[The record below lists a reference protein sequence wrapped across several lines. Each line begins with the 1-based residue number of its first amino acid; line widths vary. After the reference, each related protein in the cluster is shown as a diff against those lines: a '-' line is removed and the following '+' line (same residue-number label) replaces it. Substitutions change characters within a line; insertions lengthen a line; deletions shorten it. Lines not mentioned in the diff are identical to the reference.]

1 MEERIAYLL
10 GQHRQGVLTAAERQ
24 ELQYWLDL
32 PDDTTIDAIAVLMEQ
47 EAVTAEPLD
56 ESTLHERVA
65 RIVSVDK
72 GATEKTA
79 IVRRLRTW
87 WWAAAVLILC
97 FSLLGIYRW
106 QYNQTA
112 VSDRLAQQSDPV
124 IMPGSNK
131 AVLTLANGEK
141 VNLDSTGHQLI
152 REGETAVQ
160 QQGGSLLYAAGAGTA
175 VTYNTL
181 ATPRGGQFQLVL
193 ADGTIV
199 WLNAASSIRYPT
211 AFNGDT
217 RQVEVSGEAYFQVA
231 TDPGRP
237 FTVHT
242 AGQTIAVLG
251 TQFNINNY
259 GDNGHIITTLLAG
272 KIRIDNGRRQVELAP
287 GEQSIVHTADISINK
302 EVDTDMVIAWKN
314 GLFKFNGTKL
324 EDVMKQL
331 SRWYDVDVI
340 YEGAV
345 PERHFSGE
353 ITRGAAITE
362 VLDMLRLLHVNFKIT
377 DNGPRKTITVVPD

>member
-10 GQHRQGVLTAAERQ
+10 EQHRRGALTAAERQ
-24 ELQYWLDL
+24 ELQHWLDV
-32 PDDTTIDAIAVLMEQ
+32 PGDATVDTIAALMEQ
-47 EAVTAEPLD
+47 EAAMAEPLD
-56 ESTLHERVA
+56 ESALEERVA

-72 GATEKTA
+72 GEEKKTA
-79 IVRRLRTW
+79 TIRPLRTW

-106 QYNQTA
+106 QHKQTA
-112 VSDRLAQQSDPV
+112 IADRLAQQSNPV

-175 VTYNTL
+175 ITYNTL
-181 ATPRGGQFQLVL
+181 TTPRGGQFQLVL
-193 ADGTIV
+193 ADGTNV

-211 AFNGDT
+211 TFNGDT

-231 TDPGRP
+231 SDPGRP

-259 GDNGHIITTLLAG
+259 GDNGHIITTLLEG

-287 GEQSIVHTADISINK
+287 GEQSIVNAADISVNK

-314 GLFKFNGTKL
+314 GLFKFNGTRL

-331 SRWYDVDVI
+331 SRWYDVDVT
-340 YEGAV
+340 YAGPA
-345 PERHFSGE
+345 PERRFSGE

-362 VLDMLRLLHVNFKIT
+362 VLDMLRLLQVNFKIT
-377 DNGPRKTITVVPD
+377 DNGPRKMITVVPD